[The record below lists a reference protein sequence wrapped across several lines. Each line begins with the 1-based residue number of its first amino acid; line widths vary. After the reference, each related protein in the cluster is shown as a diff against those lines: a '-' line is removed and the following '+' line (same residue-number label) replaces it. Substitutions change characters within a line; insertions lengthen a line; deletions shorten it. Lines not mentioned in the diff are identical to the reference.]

1 MLVTSFAYELLVVN
15 LATISDSPLGAL
27 TTQPKP
33 RSLDN
38 IPQAVTH
45 LPVRG
50 LSSAP
55 IQCSQSGENAGYLW
69 EWLTDFCTE
78 CAFVIQ
84 FLVMYEDVKFVFPTH
99 IDTCILLTR
108 MVICITYRSLL
119 RLIVAAMG

>member
-1 MLVTSFAYELLVVN
+1 MWDFFQLYLCNGNQKGNYSRCESSSEDFLLLVTSFAYELLVVN

-27 TTQPKP
+27 STQPKP

-69 EWLTDFCTE
+69 EWLTD
-78 CAFVIQ
+78 
-84 FLVMYEDVKFVFPTH
+84 LH
-99 IDTCILLTR
+99 R
-108 MVICITYRSLL
+108 MCLCY
-119 RLIVAAMG
+119 